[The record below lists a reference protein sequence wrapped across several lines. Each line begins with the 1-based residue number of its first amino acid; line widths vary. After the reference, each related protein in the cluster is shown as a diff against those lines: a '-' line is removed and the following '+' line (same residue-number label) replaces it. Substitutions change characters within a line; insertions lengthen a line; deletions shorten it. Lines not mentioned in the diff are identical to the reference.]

1 MGLTLRVL
9 SGPHRGAEFEIPAEA
24 VIIGTADACDVVI
37 DDDAVADRHAEL
49 QLEGDHIKLTPL
61 EGNVFIAG
69 KLLREPSDVE
79 NFTFITLG
87 NTHLM
92 VGESESKR
100 WADVEQQPFP
110 ELEKIELPSE
120 VGDKEGLKTSESDV
134 AGKEL
139 ENRDIN
145 AADGIGPGAKIHYTL
160 KQRMI
165 RYSIG
170 VSISAALAV
179 AISIG
184 YVMVKDRPPV
194 RVVKLEP
201 LEKRI
206 ERVIRDLKLNA
217 RTKVTATGED
227 GYSVVGYTQTLD
239 DSAKVKKAVRDITE
253 KASVKLS
260 CAEKVLNQIREA
272 VQDAKQN
279 VVVKQGDEFGDYI
292 ALGYVKKGG
301 AWAALREEIE
311 KIKGVNKLDDQVLN
325 KDSAEELAENLI
337 KQYKMEQI
345 LEVKAD
351 DAGVAVTGTIAD
363 DLKGT
368 WSQLKGDLERN
379 FKKKAQLSFNV
390 GVSTDRNL
398 TIEKFFGGKIDSVNF
413 NDSGLD
419 WVNLK
424 NGNKYFQGSVLPSG
438 YVVETIEQDS
448 VTIKN
453 AEEEIK
459 LDLEWM

>member
-24 VIIGTADACDVVI
+24 VTIGTADTCDVII
-37 DDDAVADRHAEL
+37 DDPAIVEQHAQL
-49 QLEGDHIKLTPL
+49 QLESDHIKLTPL
-61 EGNVFIAG
+61 EGAVFVDG
-69 KLLREPSDVE
+69 KLLQEASDVE
-79 NFTFITLG
+79 NFVFITLG
-87 NTHLM
+87 STYLM
-92 VGESESKR
+92 VGPADSEQWAEIESK
-100 WADVEQQPFP
+100 PFP
-110 ELEKIELPSE
+110 ELEKPPAEDE
-120 VGDKEGLKTSESDV
+120 EGLEIQDSQVEGKDLEERDV
-134 AGKEL
+134 
-139 ENRDIN
+139 N
-145 AADGIGPGAKIHYTL
+145 AADGVGPDAKIRYTL
-160 KQRMI
+160 KQRLI
-165 RYSIG
+165 RYSIEAAVG
-170 VSISAALAV
+170 TALAV

-217 RTKVTATGED
+217 KTKVTATGED
-227 GYSVVGYTQTLD
+227 GFSVVGYTQTLD
-239 DSAKVKKAVRDITE
+239 DSAKIKKVVRDITE
-253 KASVKLS
+253 KASVKLN
-260 CAEKVLNQIREA
+260 CAEKVLNLIREA

-279 VVVKQGDEFGDYI
+279 VVVKQGEDFGEYI
-292 ALGYVKKGG
+292 ALGYVRKAD
-301 AWAALREEIE
+301 AWGALREEIE
-311 KIKGVNKLDDQVLN
+311 KIKGVIKLDDQVLN
-325 KDSAEELAENLI
+325 KESAEELANDLI
-337 KQYKMEQI
+337 KQYKMEQN

-351 DAGVAVTGTIAD
+351 DAGVSVTGTIAD
-363 DLKGT
+363 DLKNV
-368 WSQLKGDLERN
+368 WNQLKDALEKG

-438 YVVETIEQDS
+438 YVVETIEPDS